1 MPATKL
7 IDYQPPAFRI
17 PEVDLHFDLDPT
29 ETLVTS
35 RLWIERTD
43 HQVRAPL
50 TLDGVGLELLSIE
63 IDGKPVP
70 PTTLELTPVHLILHD
85 VPDLFELALQV
96 RLSPGSNTSLA
107 GLYVSGGALCTQCE
121 AEGFRRISYF
131 LDRPDIQSR
140 FRVRLEAEKASFPT
154 LLSNGNRIAEGRLP
168 RGRHYTVYDDPFP
181 KPSYLFALVAGR
193 FDLERATF
201 TTQSGR
207 AVELFIHLPVGQ
219 AGRGH
224 FSLECLVQAMRFD
237 EKQYGREYDL
247 AQYHLV
253 AIDDFNMGAMEN
265 KSLNIFNTKYVLA
278 DAQVATDQDHENI
291 LAVVAHE
298 YFHNWTGNRITLRDW
313 FQLSLKEGLTVYR
326 EQCFMENQ
334 GISILRRIQD
344 VRVLRAT
351 QFPEDAGPLAH
362 PIRPESYEE
371 IDNFYTPTVYEKGA
385 EVIRLISTVLGPS
398 VFARG
403 LALYFQRF
411 DGCAV
416 TLEDFYSVM
425 EDAAE
430 RPLHPLQRWF
440 DHAGTPTV
448 ELQWRYDN
456 KTSQLHLLLNQS
468 RPGRLPHADEPLW
481 IPVKI
486 GLLSAAG
493 VPLSFKCN
501 KERSAVMEAVLHLVE
516 PCQEF
521 VLEEVMES
529 PVISVFRGFSAPV
542 ILNCEVSDADLLLR
556 VRSDP
561 DGFSQWDAAQE
572 LAIRV
577 LRSLVQAPKQDN
589 PPPSSDA
596 LLGVWYEVLN
606 DVSRDPGL
614 VTELCVLPDEAWLCE
629 QIKPF
634 DPHGVRAARDFLQN
648 QLAQALADRWREIYT
663 EFTSGGPY
671 HYEVEIAARRRLQL
685 LALSYLVRSNPAVYL
700 SWAREHYERADN
712 LTDRLGSLAAV
723 NDTSGPV
730 REMLFLEFRC
740 RYENHPLVLDKC
752 NLLEATSH
760 LPDVARRVAERA
772 ESPDFNRRNPN
783 RVYALIG
790 AFVQRNL
797 SAFHDPTGS
806 GYFFLSEEI
815 RRIDP
820 YNPKVAARLA
830 KAFSTPALW
839 KQPEVR
845 ARMHAV
851 IRALVGES
859 DRSVDV
865 REILKHCLD

>member
-1 MPATKL
+1 MPETKL
-7 IDYQPPAFRI
+7 TDYQPPAFRI
-17 PEVDLHFDLDPT
+17 PEVDLHFDLDPI
-29 ETLVTS
+29 ESLVTS
-35 RLWIERTD
+35 RLRVERTD
-43 HQVRAPL
+43 HQVYAPL
-50 TLDGVGLELLSIE
+50 ILDGMGLELLSIK

-70 PTTLELTPVHLILHD
+70 PTTFELTATHLILRD
-85 VPDLFELALQV
+85 VPDLFELSLRV

-107 GLYVSGGALCTQCE
+107 GLYVSGSTLCTQCE
-121 AEGFRRISYF
+121 AEGFRRITYF

-140 FRVRLEAEKASFPT
+140 FRVRLEAEQDPFPT

-168 RGRHYTVYDDPFP
+168 RGRHYVVYDDPFP

-201 TTQSGR
+201 TTRSGS
-207 AVELFIHLPVGQ
+207 AVELFMHLPVGQ
-219 AGRGH
+219 AGRGR
-224 FSLECLVQAMRFD
+224 FALDCLAQAMRFD
-237 EKQYGREYDL
+237 ENQYGREYDL
-247 AQYHLV
+247 TQYHLV

-334 GISILRRIQD
+334 GISTLRRIQD
-344 VRVLRAT
+344 VRILRAT

-371 IDNFYTPTVYEKGA
+371 IDNFYTPTVYEKGS
-385 EVIRLISTVLGPS
+385 EVIRLIATVLGSS
-398 VFARG
+398 VFERG
-403 LALYFQRF
+403 LAFYFKRF

-425 EDAAE
+425 EEAAG

-448 ELQWRYDN
+448 ELQWRYDDQA
-456 KTSQLHLLLNQS
+456 SQLHLVLKQS
-468 RPGRLPHADEPLW
+468 RPDRLPRADEPLW

-486 GLLSAAG
+486 GLLSSAG
-493 VPLSFKCN
+493 VPLSFKR
-501 KERSAVMEAVLHLVE
+501 KEGWSTCRETVLHLVE

-521 VLEEVMES
+521 VLEEVMEP
-529 PVISVFRGFSAPV
+529 PVISAFRGFSAPV
-542 ILNCEVSDADLLLR
+542 ILDCAVSDADLLLR
-556 VRSDP
+556 VHSDP
-561 DGFSQWDAAQE
+561 DAFNQWDAAQE

-577 LRSLVQAPKQDN
+577 LRALVQDPNQDN
-589 PPPSSDA
+589 PNPSFAA
-596 LLGVWYEVLN
+596 LLEAWLEVLQ
-606 DVSRDPGL
+606 DVSLNPGL

-629 QIKPF
+629 QIEPF
-634 DPHGVRAARDFLQN
+634 DPLGVRAARDLLQSR
-648 QLAQALADRWREIYT
+648 LAQALADRWRGIYT
-663 EFTSGGPY
+663 DCTSESPY
-671 HYEVEIAARRRLQL
+671 HYEVKSAARRRLRL
-685 LALSYLVRSNPAVYL
+685 LALNYLVRSNPGGYL
-700 SWAREHYERADN
+700 SWVREHYEQADN

-723 NDTSGPV
+723 NDLPGPV
-730 REMLFLEFRC
+730 REMLFSEFRN
-740 RYENHPLVLDKC
+740 RYKNDPLVLDKC
-752 NLLEATSH
+752 NFLEATSH
-760 LPDVARRVAERA
+760 LPDLVRRVAERA
-772 ESPDFNRRNPN
+772 DSPGFNRRNPN

-790 AFVQRNL
+790 AFAQRNL

-806 GYFFLSEEI
+806 GYSFLSEEI
-815 RRIDP
+815 RRIDAF
-820 YNPKVAARLA
+820 NPKVAARLA
-830 KAFSTPALW
+830 KAFSTPTVW
-839 KQPEVR
+839 KQPEVQS
-845 ARMHAV
+845 RMHAV
-851 IRALVGES
+851 MRALAGEP